1 VTLRAMDNGVSG
13 LLTEQGAIGVAGD
26 NIANSNTPGFKRERS
41 VFEDVLIRSSAGQGQ
56 GAGVEQGSLQQA
68 FTQGSLEQTGVSTDL
83 GISGNGFFAVTGSVN
98 GVTGTFYSRAGEFR
112 LDSSGNLVDPTGMKL
127 LGYATQSDGSLAA
140 SVTPLVVSTSSIPA
154 KVTDSMQLAANLDAS
169 AAVPSAPFSTDTPT
183 QTANFSTSIQVFD
196 TLGGAHSVDVYF
208 AKTAAGQ
215 WEYHALA
222 NGNETTPASPGNNV
236 EIGSGSLTFTSRGEL
251 DSLST
256 TQAIQVTFGAADPQ
270 TISINLGSPLSTNGT
285 GLDGIT
291 QFASPSNVSSESQNG
306 YTAGAM
312 SGVTVDSNGQ
322 VAGLYTNGL
331 QLPVGQVVMAKFRS
345 ENGLARAGSGLWV
358 ATPESGQPALGT
370 ANSGGRGA
378 ISSGTL
384 ESSNVSLAQ
393 EFTDIITHQRSFS
406 ANSKVIAAADDMLTQ
421 LMQLHK

>member
-1 VTLRAMDNGVSG
+1 MDNGVSG

-26 NIANSNTPGFKRERS
+26 NIANSNTTGFKRERS
-41 VFEDVLIRSSAGQGQ
+41 VFEDVLIRSSAGRGQ
-56 GAGVEQGSLQQA
+56 GAGVEQGPLQQT
-68 FTQGSLEQTGVSTDL
+68 FTQGSLEQTGISTDL
-83 GISGNGFFAVTGSVN
+83 GISGDGFFAVTGSVN

-112 LDSSGNLVDPTGMKL
+112 LNPSGNLVDPTGMKL
-127 LGYATQSDGSLAA
+127 LGYAAQSDGLMAA
-140 SVTPLVVSTSSIPA
+140 SVAPLVVPTSSIPA

-169 AAVPSAPFSTDTPT
+169 AAVPGNPFSANTPT

-208 AKTAAGQ
+208 AKSGTGQ
-215 WEYHALA
+215 WEYHVLA

-236 EIGSGSLTFTSRGEL
+236 EIGSGSLTFTTRGEL
-251 DSLST
+251 DSVAT

-285 GLDGIT
+285 GLDGVT

-306 YTAGAM
+306 YTAGSM
-312 SGVTVDSNGQ
+312 SGVTVDSSGL

-331 QLPVGQVVMAKFRS
+331 RLPVGQVAMAKFRS

-358 ATPESGQPALGT
+358 ATPESGQAALGT